1 MRAASSSTLL
11 TDPYRAGLA
20 LGEALVDLAPEVVFL
35 FSSVDFS
42 VPELLEG
49 LHDALEDDDLIVV
62 GNSGDGFYANSGTSD
77 YGAAALGLNSDGAVR
92 WQLEQ
97 INGLSDDLDS
107 KFERMVQRLCA
118 DGNKP
123 TVGFLV
129 SDFRVEGGRIDML
142 LRQSVSFPTIGG
154 LATDDHRQLNC
165 YLYANRQV
173 INDAMIFLAAYGDLR
188 FTIAVEN
195 TQQPIGQA
203 GHVEVSEAT
212 QIDRVNGMSAMS
224 FLERETG
231 KPLLYIDRGIL
242 SVMVSDPEAPDEK
255 RLRAIFE
262 EFSEDSGS
270 IRLFGGIDQSNS
282 IQICMASPD
291 DMVHNL
297 QTIAQ
302 SEHARGT
309 RPVAAL
315 IVSCSGRKA
324 LLGTLIEHEVSALTQ
339 SFAATL
345 PLAGFPSAGEITP
358 LCRGEAYTRNLFH
371 NMTYVLLL
379 IEE

>member
-1 MRAASSSTLL
+1 MRAASASTLL

-35 FSSVDFS
+35 FSSEDFS

-49 LHDALEDDDLIVV
+49 LHDALEDDHLIVV
-62 GNSGDGFYANSGTSD
+62 GNSGDGFYANCGTSD

-97 INGLSDDLDS
+97 LNGLSDDLDG
-107 KFERMVQRLCA
+107 KFERMVRRLCA
-118 DGNKP
+118 DGINP

-129 SDFRVEGGRIDML
+129 SDFRVEGGHIDTL
-142 LRQSVSFPTIGG
+142 LRRWVSFPTIGG
-154 LATDDHRQLNC
+154 FATDDHRQLNC

-173 INDAMIFLAAYGDLR
+173 INDAMVFLAAYGDLR

-203 GHVEVSEAT
+203 GRIEVSEGT
-212 QIDRVNGMSAMS
+212 QIDRINGMSAMS
-224 FLERETG
+224 FLERVTG

-242 SVMVSDPEAPDEK
+242 SVMVSDPDAPDEK

-270 IRLFGGIDQSNS
+270 IRLFGGIDQSHT

-291 DMVHNL
+291 DMARNVR
-297 QTIAQ
+297 TIAE

-324 LLGTLIEHEVSALTQ
+324 LLGNLIEHEVSALTE

-345 PLAGFPSAGEITP
+345 PLAGFPSAGEIAP
-358 LCRGEAYTRNLFH
+358 LRRGNAYTRNLFH

>member
-35 FSSVDFS
+35 FSSEDFS
-42 VPELLEG
+42 VPELLDG
-49 LHDALEDDDLIVV
+49 LHDALEDEDLIVV
-62 GNSGDGFYANSGTSD
+62 GNSGDGFYANAGTSD

-97 INGLSDDLDS
+97 LSGLNDDLDG
-107 KFERMVQRLCA
+107 KFQRMVQGLCA
-118 DGNKP
+118 GGEIP
-123 TVGFLV
+123 TLGFLV
-129 SDFRVEGGRIDML
+129 SDFRVEGGRIDAL
-142 LRQSVSFPTIGG
+142 LRQWVSFPTLGG
-154 LATDDHRQLNC
+154 FATDDHRQLNC

-173 INDAMIFLAAYGDLR
+173 INDAMVFLAAYGDLR
-188 FTIAVEN
+188 YTIAVEN
-195 TQQPIGQA
+195 TQQPIGHA
-203 GHVEVSEAT
+203 GHVEISEAT
-212 QIDRVNGMSAMS
+212 QIDRVNGMSAMA

-242 SVMVSDPEAPDEK
+242 SVLVSDPEAPDEK

-282 IQICMASPD
+282 IQVCMASPD
-291 DMVHNL
+291 DMVRNVR
-297 QTIAQ
+297 TIAE

-324 LLGTLIEHEVSALTQ
+324 LLGSLIEHEVSALTQ
-339 SFAATL
+339 RFAPAL
-345 PLAGFPSAGEITP
+345 PLAGFPSAGEIAP
-358 LCRGEAYTRNLFH
+358 LRRGEGYTRNLFH